1 MPGYGA
7 VVFELSPE
15 ALVGYLASALVVI
28 SLTMTSVVRL
38 RFISLIGSITFLI
51 YGLLIE
57 SAPIVITNAAIIVI
71 NAWFLRKEFASG
83 TTGGVDLGASHIRPD
98 SPFLRDFVDFHLA
111 DIHRYQPDFELSTGD
126 DVTAWLLNR
135 DGLPAGLLIGRRSGT
150 TLTIDLDYVLGPWQ
164 DSRLG
169 HWLFGRGADVFRR
182 DGITIVRSRGSTEAH
197 RKYLERIGFHPVPG
211 SDILDLAL

>member
-1 MPGYGA
+1 M
-7 VVFELSPE
+7 FELSLE

-38 RFISLIGSITFLI
+38 RVISLLGSITFVT
-51 YGLLIE
+51 YGVMIE

-83 TTGGVDLGASHIRPD
+83 TSGGVDLGASHIQPD
-98 SPFLRDFVDFHLA
+98 SPFLRDFVEFHLA
-111 DIHRYQPDFELSTGD
+111 DIHRFQPDFELLTGS

-135 DGLPAGLLIGRRSGT
+135 DGLPAGLLIGRRAGS
-150 TLTIDLDYVLGPWQ
+150 TLTIDLDYVLGPWR

-169 HWLFGRGADVFRR
+169 YWLFGRGADVFRR
-182 DGITIVRSRGSTEAH
+182 DGITTVRSYGSTDAH
-197 RKYLERIGFHPVPG
+197 RKYLERIGFRPTDDPAV
-211 SDILDLAL
+211 LALAV

>member
-1 MPGYGA
+1 M
-7 VVFELSPE
+7 VFELST
-15 ALVGYLASALVVI
+15 AAFIGYLASALVVI

-38 RFISLIGSITFLI
+38 RFISLLGSITFLV

-83 TTGGVDLGASHIRPD
+83 MTGGVDLGASHIRTD

-111 DIHRYQPDFELSTGD
+111 DIHRFQPDFALPTGD

-135 DGLPAGLLIGRRSGT
+135 DGLPAGLLIGRCEGT
-150 TLTIDLDYVLGPWQ
+150 TLTIDLDYVLGPWR

-169 HWLFGRGADVFRR
+169 NWLFGRGADVFRR
-182 DGITIVRSRGSTEAH
+182 DGITTVRSHGSTEAH
-197 RKYLERIGFHPVPG
+197 RKYLERMGFHPVPG
-211 SDILDLAL
+211 SDILDLVL